1 MATSASQRLRASS
14 RARGGAGRGKAWVR
28 AADFWA
34 RRSRGS
40 RPFVPL
46 RRATR
51 MPRATSPPGVG
62 TGRDMPCCVAGM
74 AHPRATATMMPLG
87 GEKLHAGAYS
97 VLQFHLQVVRPFCCA
112 QSGRDS
118 ACATRQRMTP
128 HCVAVASLPQRT
140 SPEDRMLSVH
150 RSGEQ
155 VTCMEDVPRRE
166 QPK

>member
-87 GEKLHAGAYS
+87 GREALCG

-155 VTCMEDVPRRE
+155 VTHMDVPRRE